1 VTGANGGVGSIAVA
15 ILANLGHHVIAATGR
30 PQHADR
36 LRDLGAA
43 GGHRPSPWSAS
54 KAPRPPGLGA

>member
-43 GGHRPSPWSAS
+43 EVINRAELTE
-54 KAPRPPGLGA
+54 PGKPLGKQR